1 MSPEE
6 PTPSFWRRWLVAFGR
21 FWWDFLVG
29 ETPELLVGSIAAVG
43 VAALLVHSGV
53 ARAVT
58 VGSLPVLV
66 IGMLV
71 LSAARARDRTRR

>member
-1 MSPEE
+1 
-6 PTPSFWRRWLVAFGR
+6 
-21 FWWDFLVG
+21 
-29 ETPELLVGSIAAVG
+29 
-43 VAALLVHSGV
+43 V